1 MGSRA
6 SRKLSVLSMLN
17 LRQTGA
23 NGRPASVMQTLK
35 DMGWIGI
42 FIGVLA
48 AVLLLGSV
56 AAILV

>member
-1 MGSRA
+1 
-6 SRKLSVLSMLN
+6 MLN

-35 DMGWIGI
+35 NMGWIGI

-48 AVLLLGSV
+48 AVLLLGSI

>member
-1 MGSRA
+1 
-6 SRKLSVLSMLN
+6 
-17 LRQTGA
+17 
-23 NGRPASVMQTLK
+23 MQTLK

-48 AVLLLGSV
+48 AVLLLGSI